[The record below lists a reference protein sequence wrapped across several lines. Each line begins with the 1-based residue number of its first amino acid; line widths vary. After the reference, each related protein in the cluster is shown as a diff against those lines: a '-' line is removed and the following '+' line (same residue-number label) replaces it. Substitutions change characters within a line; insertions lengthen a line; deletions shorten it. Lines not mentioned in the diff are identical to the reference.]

1 MQRPNFNRNF
11 QTFILSNDL
20 SNQDA
25 ADMINE
31 ELARLDAK
39 NERIYMSNDVWTI
52 AGRGSTPRNHL
63 VMVAIANII
72 GKSLE
77 ELIVNLY
84 DTSDLYRPD
93 LKQSKLKDM
102 PPKNASMCCE
112 KVKTDKK
119 YDIAALFE
127 KMSSADQDFALE
139 LSYSMELEND
149 SVFLYSLLD
158 VDMPLD
164 GLIDIRMYLH
174 DGSSETSNL
183 LSDWAS
189 FAIQLKDCD
198 YDPCAVLANLVKD
211 PLLYPFTEGLHVNV
225 TPFSVTRY
233 QEGDIADGEQLQN
246 AYMVKMKVDLDR
258 DSVLF
263 LYERSLERAK
273 KHLAELEA
281 QQKQCEKKNDK
292 NNPNKK

>member
-84 DTSDLYRPD
+84 NTSDLYRPD
-93 LKQSKLKDM
+93 LKQLKVQDISS
-102 PPKNASMCCE
+102 PKACMCCE
-112 KVKTDKK
+112 KVKTNRN
-119 YDIAALFE
+119 YDIAQLFE
-127 KMSSADQDFALE
+127 KMSPADQDFALE
-139 LSYSMELEND
+139 LS
-149 SVFLYSLLD
+149 SLLE

-189 FAIQLKDCD
+189 FAIKLKDCD
-198 YDPCAVLANLVKD
+198 YDPCIVLANLVKD

-233 QEGDIADGEQLQN
+233 QEGDIADGEQMQN

-258 DSVLF
+258 KSVLF
-263 LYERSLERAK
+263 LYEHSLERAK
-273 KHLAELEA
+273 KQLAELEA
-281 QQKQCEKKNDK
+281 QQKQSEKKSDK
-292 NNPNKK
+292 KED